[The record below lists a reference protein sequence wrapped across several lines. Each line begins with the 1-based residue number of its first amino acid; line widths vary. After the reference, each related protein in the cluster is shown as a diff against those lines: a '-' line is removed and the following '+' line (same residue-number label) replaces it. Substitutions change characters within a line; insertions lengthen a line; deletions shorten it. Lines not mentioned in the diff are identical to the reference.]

1 MTSALLRAFS
11 IWMPYKGT
19 YPQWFAVPEW
29 RRLQLLPLG
38 QNKGDWRHLQTCI
51 PFIVSPKE
59 GWLSQLPKKDER
71 GKKSGTRKKSFF
83 LVYCIFPSYKTSL
96 SGLTRAHLRSM
107 SSGTDQ
113 LDTSVIQMCDACWW
127 QPAATKLTLQQCC
140 SKPKRRIFAWTGAS
154 SFGIKA
160 MPWAT
165 AAYPVALLQSLTETQ
180 ELAWLR
186 RDNK

>member
-83 LVYCIFPSYKTSL
+83 SCILHISFLQDFPVRSDSCSPEVHEQWHRPAQYICHTDVWRLLVT
-96 SGLTRAHLRSM
+96 A
-107 SSGTDQ
+107 SSHWTY
-113 LDTSVIQMCDACWW
+113 I
-127 QPAATKLTLQQCC
+127 AAMLQQAKEEDFCMNWGF
-140 SKPKRRIFAWTGAS
+140 IF
-154 SFGIKA
+154 
-160 MPWAT
+160 
-165 AAYPVALLQSLTETQ
+165 
-180 ELAWLR
+180 R
-186 RDNK
+186 N